1 MIKAAIHRP
10 VTVSMFILAVSL
22 FGYIS
27 LDRLALNLLP
37 DISYPTLTIQTEYE
51 DAAPEEI
58 ESLITRPVE
67 EAVGVLPGLT
77 KLSSVSRS
85 GQSEVVLE
93 FNWGTKMD
101 LASLEAR
108 EKLDVVQLP
117 RDARRPVILRFDP
130 SYDPIMRLRLSGD
143 QMGLSRL
150 RYSAEKELKKLLE
163 SVDGVAAIKVIGGLE
178 EQIRIEIDEKK
189 LAELGIPISEI
200 TRILEQENLN
210 QASGSLYD
218 LDANYLVRILN
229 QFQSVEEIRDIIV
242 RNQNGRRIVLGDVAA
257 VYRGTKDR
265 EVIARLNGKES
276 VELAI
281 YKEADANTV
290 TVAGAVQQRLE
301 SLKTAGLMPK
311 GIDYQIV
318 FNQAEFIKMAIDDVL
333 DSAIIG
339 GILAII
345 VLFIFLRDLKS
356 TLIIGFTIPVSILGT
371 FGLMY
376 QTGISLNLMSLG
388 GVALAV
394 GMLVDNSI
402 VVLEAVHRYK
412 TTGLLLKEAV
422 YKGTK
427 EVAAAMVASTLTSI
441 AVFLPLIFV
450 AGIAGQ
456 LFRDQAL
463 TITYGQLVSL
473 VVGFTLT
480 PMILAIQA
488 RKHFPASDRREVAI
502 EPPLS
507 ERPLV
512 RRVQLAF
519 RWVEAKWRII
529 SNFLF
534 RDLATILASDL
545 RKLARAF
552 GHVASKIVNP
562 VLNAFEAAYTR
573 FSKLYPPVL
582 ESALNHKGLVI
593 LSAFALLLFAG
604 YMGSNLGAE
613 LIPSLTQGE
622 FSFEIRLPEGKA
634 LQQTDVVMKA
644 VEQEVA
650 AYPEVRS
657 VFSSVGGSNKNQFAR
672 ESKEENVAQLYVVMK
687 SRQDKTA
694 ELRTIEKIR
703 DRLQQFPEVAF
714 TFSRPTLFS
723 VKTPVEVEI
732 YTYDL
737 DSQRRAADLIAER
750 MQSIRGLS
758 DIRTSTEKGNPEIQ
772 VRFDRE
778 KLARLGL
785 DEGQISSAIRSKI
798 RGDVATRYREDD
810 KQIEILVRADES
822 QRNTVESVQNLLLN
836 VPTQTPNQNGAQG
849 QQNQPAP
856 VEPQSA
862 IADSRS
868 ASGAR
873 RNNTDQGPVR
883 PVTAQPRGIPIRL
896 GSVADV
902 SVGRGPHEV
911 RRIRSQRAA
920 VVSANL
926 SGRDLTTVSDE
937 IRLELDR
944 LRNQLPADMTIQ
956 LGGQNEE
963 LNTSYNSLLFAL
975 ALAIFLVYLV
985 MASEFESFVHPLIIL
1000 FSVPFGLVGVVF
1012 ALAITQTTVSV
1023 MVLLGV
1029 IILIGIV
1036 VNNAIVLID
1045 YANQLRTEGYSKR
1058 EALKVA
1064 GEVRLRPILMTM
1076 LTSVLGLVPMAL
1088 GWGEGAEI
1096 RAPMAITVI
1105 GGLAF
1110 STMLTL
1116 IFIPVIYELL
1126 DRKHYAGDVTIPS
1139 AAEEAPY
1146 INREDMRGPAT
1157 GAVST
1162 D

>member
-1 MIKAAIHRP
+1 MIRAAIQRP
-10 VTVSMFILAVSL
+10 VTISMFILAVSL

-37 DISYPTLTIQTEYE
+37 DISYPTITIQTEYQ
-51 DAAPEEI
+51 DAAPEEV
-58 ESLITRPVE
+58 ENLITRPIE

-77 KLSSVSRS
+77 RLSSVSRS

-130 SYDPIMRLRLSGD
+130 SYDPIMRLRLSAAG
-143 QMGLSRL
+143 MSLSRL

-163 SVDGVAAIKVIGGLE
+163 STDGVAAIKVIGGLE
-178 EQIRIEIDEKK
+178 EQIHIEIDEKK
-189 LAELGIPISEI
+189 LAELGVPIADI
-200 TRILEQENLN
+200 GRILSQENLN

-218 LDANYLVRILN
+218 LDANYLVRILS
-229 QFQSVEEIRDIIV
+229 QFRSVEEIRNIV
-242 RNQNGRRIVLGDVAA
+242 IRNQDGRRIVLGDVAL
-257 VYRGTKDR
+257 VERGTKDR
-265 EVIARLNGKES
+265 EIIARLDGKES

-290 TVAGAVQQRLE
+290 TVAGAVKDKLD
-301 SLKTAGLMPK
+301 SLKKAGLMPK
-311 GIDYQIV
+311 GLEYKVV

-333 DSAIIG
+333 DSAIAG
-339 GILAII
+339 GILAIL
-345 VLFIFLRDLKS
+345 VLFLFLRDLKG

-371 FGLMY
+371 FGWMY

-412 TTGLLLKEAV
+412 TGGLPLQDAV
-422 YKGTK
+422 YKGTR

-441 AVFLPLIFV
+441 AVFLPLVFV
-450 AGIAGQ
+450 VGIAGQ

-480 PMILAIQA
+480 PMVLAIQT
-488 RKHFPASDRREVAI
+488 RKEFHSNDERVFAIDRPLSDRPWLRRAQIVSRWCEARWRVVAH
-502 EPPLS
+502 
-507 ERPLV
+507 
-512 RRVQLAF
+512 
-519 RWVEAKWRII
+519 
-529 SNFLF
+529 FLF
-534 RDLATILASDL
+534 VDLSQTILSDL
-545 RKLARAF
+545 RRFARAI
-552 GHVASKIVNP
+552 GRVAAR
-562 VLNAFEAAYTR
+562 VLNPGLDAFEAAYTR
-573 FSKLYPPVL
+573 FSKLYQPAV
-582 ESALNHKGLVI
+582 ETALNHKSLVI
-593 LSAFALLLFAG
+593 LGAFVLLGVAA
-604 YMGSNLGAE
+604 YVANHLGAE
-613 LIPSLTQGE
+613 LIPSLRQGE

-634 LQQTDVVMKA
+634 LEQTDHLMRT
-644 VEQEVA
+644 VEKEVS
-650 AYPEVRS
+650 AYPEVET

-672 ESKEENVAQLYVVMK
+672 ESKEENIGQLYVVMRAK
-687 SRQDKTA
+687 QDKAA
-694 ELRTIEKIR
+694 ETRTIDRIR
-703 DRLQQFPEVAF
+703 MRLQQYPEVAF

-732 YTYDL
+732 YAYDL
-737 DSQRRAADLIAER
+737 EAQRKAADLIAARLET
-750 MQSIRGLS
+750 MRGLS
-758 DIRTSTEKGNPEIQ
+758 DIRTSTEMGNPEIQ

-785 DEGQISSAIRSKI
+785 DEGQVSNAVRSKI
-798 RGDVATRYREDD
+798 RGDVATRFREDD
-810 KQIEILVRADES
+810 KQIEVLVRARES
-822 QRNTVESVQNLLLN
+822 SRNTIESVQDLLLN
-836 VPTQTPNQNGAQG
+836 VPPPGAGSGQAGGAGNRNAQAPAQVALTPDPQSSGPPGSASTADSER
-849 QQNQPAP
+849 QPAQIP
-856 VEPQSA
+856 A
-862 IADSRS
+862 RS
-868 ASGAR
+868 AAG
-873 RNNTDQGPVR
+873 TQ
-883 PVTAQPRGIPIRL
+883 RGVPIRL
-896 GSVADV
+896 GSVAQV
-902 SVGRGPHEV
+902 SVGRGPNEV

-926 SGRDLTTVSDE
+926 SGNDLTSVSDA
-937 IRLELDR
+937 IRAELQS
-944 LRNQLPADMTIQ
+944 LRSQLPPDMNIQ

-963 LNTSYNSLLFAL
+963 LSTSYSSLLFAL
-975 ALAIFLVYLV
+975 ALAVFLVYLV
-985 MASEFESFVHPLIIL
+985 MASEFESFIHPLIIL

-1012 ALAITQTTVSV
+1012 ALAITGTTVSV

-1045 YANQLRTEGYSKR
+1045 YTNQLRTEGYSKR

-1076 LTSVLGLVPMAL
+1076 LSSVLGLVPMAL

-1096 RAPMAITVI
+1096 RSPMAVTVI
-1105 GGLAF
+1105 GGLLF
-1110 STMLTL
+1110 STLLTL
-1116 IFIPVIYELL
+1116 IFIPVMYELL
-1126 DRKHYAGDVTIPS
+1126 DRKRYPGDVTLPADEQVS
-1139 AAEEAPY
+1139 DAAA
-1146 INREDMRGPAT
+1146 GPA
-1157 GAVST
+1157 ST
-1162 D
+1162 V